1 MTAWTVRPVRT
12 DEFTVEDQ
20 RQSVPWGGATPW
32 GGSKHPM
39 PPLKRRVMIRAMR
52 RHGRLTL
59 VRSVVSGV
67 LTLGVLAVAAAG
79 IVAVAPVGT
88 QVVPASSVSSSD
100 DSIGDLQLPTLALDD

>member
-1 MTAWTVRPVRT
+1 
-12 DEFTVEDQ
+12 
-20 RQSVPWGGATPW
+20 
-32 GGSKHPM
+32 M
-39 PPLKRRVMIRAMR
+39 PAAFDSSLPIVLIVLAGVVALVSIAVMIRAMR

-79 IVAVAPVGT
+79 VVAVAPVGT
-88 QVVPASSVSSSD
+88 HVVPASSVSSSD